1 MFRVDVSSE
10 ARREMEKLP
19 ASLVERLIKKIG
31 TLAANPRPTGCKKL
45 HGEKDKWRIRVGDY
59 RVLYFIFDST
69 KEVKVA
75 AILKRSEAY
84 R

>member
-1 MFRVDVSSE
+1 MYRVGVSSE

-19 ASLVERLIKKIG
+19 AILVERLIKKIG
-31 TLAANPRPTGCKKL
+31 SLTDNPRPTGCKKL
-45 HGEKDKWRIRVGDY
+45 HGEKNKWRIRVGDY
-59 RVLYFIFDST
+59 RILYFIFDAT

-75 AILKRSEAY
+75 AVLKRSEAY

>member
-1 MFRVDVSSE
+1 MYRVGVSSE

-19 ASLVERLIKKIG
+19 ATLVERLIKKISA
-31 TLAANPRPTGCKKL
+31 LANNPRPSGCKKL
-45 HGEKDKWRIRVGDY
+45 HGEVNKWRIRVGDY

-69 KEVKVA
+69 KEVKIA
-75 AILKRSEAY
+75 AVLKRSEAY